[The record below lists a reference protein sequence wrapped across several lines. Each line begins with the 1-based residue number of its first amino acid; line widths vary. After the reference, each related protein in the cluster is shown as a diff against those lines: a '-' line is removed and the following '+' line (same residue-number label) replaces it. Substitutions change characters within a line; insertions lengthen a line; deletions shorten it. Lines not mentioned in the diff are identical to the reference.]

1 MSDVPRTDVG
11 AAKVPVCEAVPDF
24 YTVAAREVLARAVG
38 GYLYPQQVTPI
49 ELLHSVDRQ
58 RQLANAG
65 THALQAVQRTASW
78 QVRGTNVAVSERIR
92 RLWELNDAVQTATE
106 PSQIGGAWGRER
118 GCQYRSIAGG
128 MG

>member
-65 THALQAVQRTASW
+65 THAMQAVQRTASW
-78 QVRGTNVAVSERIR
+78 QARGANVAVSERLR
-92 RLWELNDAVQTATE
+92 RLGELTDAVQTDQALRSE
-106 PSQIGGAWGRER
+106 ERRGGKEGVSTCR
-118 GCQYRSIAGG
+118 
-128 MG
+128 